1 MDNTDRLIELFRQFP
16 GIGPRQAKR
25 FVYFLLTRQSGYSTE
40 LAALIAGMK
49 SQVQMCQSCFRFFQK
64 DASGSVTCPI
74 CRDGKRDKS
83 VLMIV
88 SHDVDFENIEK
99 THSFNG
105 YYFVLGG
112 TVPILEKEPERRIRQ
127 KELVETVQKRMA
139 EGLTEI
145 IIALNYNPEG
155 ENTLSYIT
163 QLLRPITESNASH
176 SAEAPAGQVKIST
189 LGRGLSTG
197 TELEYSDSD
206 TIKNALKNR
215 Q

>member
-1 MDNTDRLIELFRQFP
+1 MDSTDKLIELFKQFP

-25 FVYFLLTRQSGYSTE
+25 FVYFLLTRPNGYADE
-40 LAALIAGMK
+40 LSKLIGEIK
-49 SQVQMCQSCFRFFQK
+49 SRVVCCDSCFRFF
-64 DASGSVTCPI
+64 ARNGNPTSTCPI
-74 CRDGKRDKS
+74 CSDKHRDDKQ
-83 VLMIV
+83 LMIV
-88 SHDVDFENIEK
+88 SHDVDFENIER
-99 THSFNG
+99 TGSFDG

-112 TVPILEKEPERRIRQ
+112 VVPILEKNPEKRIRQ
-127 KELVETVQKRMA
+127 KELLEIVEKKIKN
-139 EGLTEI
+139 GLTEI

-155 ENTLSYIT
+155 ENTLTYLSQI
-163 QLLRPITESNASH
+163 LRPLCEKQ
-176 SAEAPAGQVKIST
+176 GVKISA

>member
-1 MDNTDRLIELFRQFP
+1 MDSTDKLIELFKQFP

-25 FVYFLLTRQSGYSTE
+25 FVYFLLTRPNGYSGE
-40 LAALIAGMK
+40 LAKLIGEIK
-49 SQVQMCQSCFRFFQK
+49 SNVVCCDSCFRFFARNGK
-64 DASGSVTCPI
+64 LATTCPI
-74 CRDGKRDKS
+74 CADKNRDGKT
-83 VLMIV
+83 LMIV
-88 SHDVDFENIEK
+88 SHDVDFENVER
-99 THSFNG
+99 TGSFGG

-112 TVPILEKEPERRIRQ
+112 TVPILEKEPTKRIRQ
-127 KELVETVQKRMA
+127 KELLKIVEKKVSR
-139 EGLTEI
+139 LTLDTSKLQEI

-155 ENTLSYIT
+155 ENTSVYIS
-163 QLLRPITESNASH
+163 QILRPICEKAD
-176 SAEAPAGQVKIST
+176 VKIST